1 MEQAGS
7 GGELSK
13 EAVQAIFDILCDI
26 YYRTRPGK
34 QRIIVLDRKTP
45 EQLEAEAAQKMQNS
59 QNVSL

>member
-45 EQLEAEAAQKMQNS
+45 EECAADAAQSAQEA
-59 QNVSL
+59 Q